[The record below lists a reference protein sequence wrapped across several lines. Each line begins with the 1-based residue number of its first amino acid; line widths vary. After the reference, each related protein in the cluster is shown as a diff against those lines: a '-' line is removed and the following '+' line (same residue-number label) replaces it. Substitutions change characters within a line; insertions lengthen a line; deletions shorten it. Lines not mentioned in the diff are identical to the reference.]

1 MSPYCP
7 LGSHGLGGAIL
18 CVYSVSSHEKVF
30 APFLMSS
37 GFVCFF
43 VYSSHLG
50 VSGYQTNFN
59 KSKYKNSGSKS
70 WGKKV
75 IQICLALCGKVA
87 ALNMRDNKENE
98 SYRFFPPS

>member
-1 MSPYCP
+1 MIPYCP

-37 GFVCFF
+37 GFFFFFF

-59 KSKYKNSGSKS
+59 KSKYKNSGFKS
-70 WGKKV
+70 WEKKSSKYAWPYV
-75 IQICLALCGKVA
+75 EK
-87 ALNMRDNKENE
+87 
-98 SYRFFPPS
+98 